1 MAKYTVKKALED
13 RKDRM
18 KEEEYNARYQAALQ
32 APEWYANRNKP
43 LSVKEALN
51 ERKKRIDKDSSSIK
65 NDIASR
71 YNSVVNAF
79 NDYAQTSPRF
89 GEKAGEDTAS
99 IQKNN
104 RQNIRSLVSD
114 IKGYKSVIGEK
125 EADKMLKALESMQG
139 VYDSAYQAAS
149 KIYSNF
155 DSKEDYQD
163 FMNPTSDV
171 IPVGNKA
178 LPSKDKNKVGG
189 VYSFDSGMKN
199 SAFDNLAFSGNK
211 ETLPADGVNDEDR
224 LSMYIYFQQKAREAR
239 ANGASKEDVNAFLA
253 QAEKARTKE
262 GYQELASGWLLYDNA
277 TDEETVNA
285 RKAIYERKLAELQR
299 LESRIAYTPDGA
311 EKDELVNQKEKVQ
324 SEVDAYDSIQ
334 KNKEMLVFDIE
345 AGQKEVDPLQ
355 SASDEISSLEN
366 KKSRNSV
373 SDIENALRR
382 QGGYSEHDLKEKA
395 SAIAREQAQRNKDI
409 DANISEILNKSG
421 YNTVD
426 ELRRAVAE
434 KRAYILQAKNL
445 QRINEFSANARNSSD
460 FEKYSSI
467 GAAIENP
474 SFEDAE
480 KGLAIGTWRPF
491 GETVNNPV
499 TYSRENAVAIAL
511 ENKEGHPAVGD
522 FRYRSMTNEE
532 VEVYNYYLA
541 KEQAGQVAEGTAQSY
556 LDSLD
561 DILNQREAQDFA
573 EAMKGN
579 TALELA
585 FGIAAGIDQFASG
598 IKNLVQS
605 GDEYIAPSMKQ
616 YISGEVRED
625 LADSGATVFGKSLGQ
640 WGYDAVTTTANMLP
654 SIAASYIIGQINPV
668 VGEWVGS
675 GLMGA
680 SAAGNE
686 YASMINE
693 GYSKGQARVAS
704 TLTGASEA
712 LLQKML
718 GGLPG
723 LNGVLTDKA
732 IEAFASGLK
741 SAGAKLAVSLAGK
754 VYAEGM
760 EEFLQE
766 VLSPYIKAFATGTTP
781 EDVDWEEAIYSGIL
795 GAMTSLVFG
804 GADTISNGVS
814 LAKYNRETYA
824 VKGAKIINSE
834 DVRVLARYA
843 EAAMSYGETYSDIDV
858 KGISKYLGKVEK
870 AIDRTG
876 YYTNSDMVNIGKL
889 YDLVS
894 NAAAT
899 IISSPEVNIDSDGVS
914 RAAQYAQEAVRQL
927 TAPDTEQTTVPNTN
941 PPTVQTAEQEAYVQE
956 DKAKEPSSVEV
967 PAQETEEI
975 TDNEAVQPQTDS
987 VQTEAINAAERSERS
1002 AEALKFA
1009 LDDIDDTN
1017 ISKAAVDLI
1026 ASEYDGVIPA
1036 TEYVQGMQEGF
1047 KFGYS
1052 GIPESGLADYKGA
1065 FGQLSEMQ
1073 KKHSYNLG
1081 VLAAKD
1087 KATARDSEVK
1097 GKIKTALENSTGE
1110 NKDITVGRKKGVVQG
1125 KGVSL
1130 EDLKKTFNDTQN
1142 KAYKILSTV
1151 SEATGIDIVLYKS
1164 EADAN
1169 GKFTGPQG
1177 KFKWSN
1183 DKIYIDLNAGLLDE
1197 MDVSDLGA
1205 YTLLR
1210 TFCHENVHFIEKW
1223 NELGYNDLRN
1233 LVFEELQN
1241 RGEDVDSLVR
1251 EYAEKLG
1258 LDYDKAS
1265 REVVAQSLTDIL
1277 PDSNFVKKIL
1287 DKNESLFRK
1296 ILDKLKEFLEEV
1308 KAYFR
1313 SLGKNG
1319 ARVADVLKEE
1329 INGELH
1335 YLQNV
1340 VDLFDKVAVQA
1351 VENYQMTFAVD
1362 AETEKGISET
1372 IKNAVNDVIESKGEL
1387 SDKWNQRKISPIPD
1401 NISALVRKASDG
1413 AIDISDKIYAING
1426 SDIWHEYNRHKGNSE
1441 YENGQI
1447 PLTIDSIAEAI
1458 EAFYTPDSVETV
1470 FFNTDNPTQRKSF
1483 CYTKKKNGRY
1493 IVVLAVG
1500 GKYNPNV
1507 TPSMILN
1514 LSEKKYTNA
1523 LSAGKTIAEI
1533 LFDNDTKKKKS
1544 LDVAKIKENK
1554 VIVARPESKDAG
1566 AFPHSPL
1573 FNDSISHPV
1582 QNVNTLGEASSGSVQ
1597 TAETKKNTPD
1607 FEKTAKIAEKII
1619 KATPKDLG
1627 TIGMSNGKDI
1637 FLLGNM
1643 QCVVVVDEN
1652 TFNSAEVS
1660 KAKSRDAK
1668 PEKLFEFGQNKKIEG
1683 SAYSVLSENGKT
1695 KLVYIE
1701 DGKDGVLLKLKYA
1714 EAFDGYD
1721 FFYNPKDEEAPVIV
1735 KDANGATVGLISQR
1749 RKPLEGINTDGLET
1763 LDMKSFSK
1771 SEKGSSADAPKK
1783 IVFAQKKDFAAADI
1797 EYHIPG
1803 YKKPIAYSTKATAD
1817 HLESI
1822 AEDNPTATISQIR
1835 KTELY
1840 DEEAYKVLDAYIS
1853 NGLGNKTVGEMFT
1866 HDKDHIIHREETTDG
1881 KKRLE
1886 IQRPKSGGRTL
1897 REDNNGGVL
1906 SSDTSREGA
1915 SRLLD
1920 EVQTEDVQRA
1930 GGQGD
1935 ASENS
1940 GQRGRQVERLGGG
1953 TDSEAGSRGSDG
1965 SREVGDLRRD
1975 DVVNEAEKKTKDE
1988 SLKKVVDE
1996 QIEQKSTQ
2004 SPKGNNFV
2012 ISDSLSLPQGEKA
2025 RFRANLDAIKLVKK
2039 LESENRFATPSEQEV
2054 LSKYVGWGGLSNAF
2068 GEGYWNYDTHKTEM
2082 RAKKGWEKEFD
2093 EFKQLVTDGI
2103 ISEDEYRAASASTK
2117 NAHYTSVEVIKAMYD
2132 GLEQLGFNGGRMLE
2146 PSAGVGNFI
2155 GAMPSAL
2162 SSKVNSWTAVELD
2175 SITGHIAKYLYPNAD
2190 VRIQGFEAANL
2201 PDNYMDVAIGN
2212 VPFGNYGITDSAYP
2226 KRVTKA
2232 IHNYFFAKA
2241 LDKVRPGGIVMFIT
2255 SSFTMNGKDTAIRQY
2270 IMDRADLLGAIRL
2283 PNNAFSENAGTQV
2296 VTDILVLK
2304 KREKGTPYAGEDF
2317 LNTTYQRFKSERNN
2331 ADEAEINKYFANHP
2345 EMVLGTPA
2353 RVRGMYGDNSLT
2365 YNPFTDRGPL
2375 GEQIR
2380 NAFKTIQ
2387 GKMDYPKRIS
2397 ADAANFRTQR
2407 ADKKPKQGGFVA
2419 NADGKLFKNK
2429 DGVLE
2434 EVTDKTTAKRITGLL
2449 EVRDAYKTLINYI
2462 QQGQAKNLVA
2472 KARKDLNAAYD
2483 KFVKENGYINSP
2495 KNKAA
2500 IKDDPDSFSIYSL
2513 ENYDAK
2519 TKKATKADIFEKDT
2533 IKPNRTINHVED
2545 VSEGVIVSVNTVGGI
2560 DTELISKLT
2569 GKSEKEV
2576 SRELIDSRMAFKT
2589 KDGQLETPERYLS
2602 GNVRAKLREAEAL
2615 VPFDND
2621 FQNNVEE
2628 LKKVVPKDIPY
2639 NDIYVAL
2646 GTPWIPAS
2654 VYADFIANMLGSMN
2668 ISSEYRVADVEVE
2681 RSNVTGSFSIRVNNN
2696 RLKKTSQNIQRWGTS
2711 RKTFLQIVEALMSSR
2726 SITVK
2731 DTVENEDGRKTSVVN
2746 KVETAAAQEKA
2757 EEVAKKFQEW
2767 LWQDETRKKELS
2779 ELYNN
2784 TFNAIVT
2791 PKYDGSHLAVNGLNA
2806 EFSLREHQAN
2816 AVQRI
2821 IASGGNTLLA
2831 HKVGAGKT
2839 LEMASAAMKLK
2850 ELGIIKKPMF
2860 VVPKSLVAQWG
2871 VEFKKFFPAAR
2882 ILVSDEKDFTP
2893 ANRKTFSNKISNGDF
2908 DAVIVSYEQFEK
2920 VPLSAEYQ
2928 KKLYE
2933 QQKQEAVDAI
2943 AEARAENGGRSL
2955 SIKELEKIL
2964 SRIEAKIE
2972 LLTRKEKDEANVDF
2986 EQLGVDSLFVDE
2998 AHNFKNLFYTTN
3010 MSNISGLGNS
3020 DGSQRSFDL
3029 YSKVRY
3035 LQGMNGGR
3043 GIVFATA
3050 TPVMNSMAEMYIMQK
3065 YLQSDMLKQLGL
3077 LSFDDWAKQFGEV
3090 VNSVEIKP
3098 SGQGFRVKQSFS
3110 NFKNLNELQ
3119 LLFRSFSDV
3128 LTHVDGLKI
3137 PKMKGGKVKTIVCE
3151 PGEFQ
3156 KNYMKELEERAENV
3170 KSVNP
3175 KEDNMLKITSD
3186 GRKVAYTQRMID
3198 PSLPYEAGCKV
3209 FKCCE
3214 NVIEEYK
3221 SSSDIK
3227 GTQIVFCDMATPK
3240 GADKKKAQQSEDSDI
3255 DNTELDTGS
3264 AKLYDDM
3271 KSYLVKNGIP
3281 ASEIAF
3287 IHDAKTD
3294 AAKKQLF
3301 EDVNNGTVRV
3311 LIGSTGKM
3319 GVGMN
3324 AQKRIVAIHH
3334 LDAPWRPGDVEQRDG
3349 RAFRQGNIN
3358 DEVSKYTYVTK
3369 GSFDARLWDILDRK
3383 QHFINQIM
3391 EGENVGRTAEDTG
3404 DVTLSAAE
3412 VKALASGNPLIME
3425 QVQLSNE
3432 LQKLENLQKAHRSSV
3447 LKAQSK
3453 VLEDG
3458 QKIVQAEKTIE
3469 RISADIETRVDT
3481 YSEGNFSMTVDG
3493 KTYTDKKEAGVALLS
3508 SITLKAST
3516 DKYAPVGKF
3525 AGFTL
3530 YAAKDGVEYSG
3541 IIKGQSSYKF
3551 NVYMSNTTQMINKI
3565 CATVADLETRL
3576 KAWKDE
3582 LARTETD
3589 LAAQEEMAAEPFA
3602 KQEELDKKLARFNEV
3617 MKILNPQDEQQIAD
3631 GEDEQ
3636 YQSRKLLEG
3645 DEESFPTIGV
3655 HWGIADG
3662 ILTKTD
3668 ARAVWEAIA
3677 NIQNRGFR
3685 GYPKTVTGE
3694 HYIESGNKLMIVD
3707 TNFRHP
3713 RVETIFVFNDTSET
3727 NMSEAK
3733 ELLIDAEGVYE
3744 RLQNAWEAIRDVQGD
3759 EYVSRYDC
3767 EDSPSYA
3774 RKNPG
3779 REGTNRGA
3787 DNSGIDEQQQ
3797 ERTETLTDRRVLEI
3811 AASELDTS
3819 DLTEG
3824 EIFALNT
3831 FKKRLENIRDLQAQR
3846 KEQGSLYKEQQ
3857 FGSKSDRSEAVKTLN
3872 RMNILDEQIRRESAE
3887 LLSVEEKEVLKRVLQ
3902 RSRKVIEKKDREET
3916 KQLLRRQSEKRKE
3929 AEAVR
3934 KYRQRI
3940 KLDVSDISSWITNP
3954 NNKTSVNRVPDILKN
3969 SVIPFLTS
3977 IDLTSKR
3984 QLRGGAA
3991 TRADREFA
3999 DRLEKMQE
4007 ALKTNGEVN
4016 GLYSGYNDLPPDFTE
4031 HLQSFVNAV
4040 HILTQGENDSYVINR
4055 MTGEQLKDLSKIVRT
4070 LKKFIKEMNMF
4081 HYNAVFSHVS
4091 DAAENTISS
4100 LREINNAGNS
4110 ENGVS
4115 NFIFWKNIRPA
4126 YAFERFGE
4134 GGKAIY
4140 DEFRRAQS
4148 TLAFHAKEI
4157 IDFAEKAYTTE
4168 EVKAWRKDYKE
4179 FNLDGDTVKMP
4190 VSYIMGLYELSKQP
4204 DSLRHILGDGI
4215 RIARHT
4221 FGKEKI
4227 QDVGHRL
4234 SESDVQ
4240 EIIGVLSE
4248 RQKEVADALQN
4259 FMATQGA
4266 AWGNYVSVK
4275 RFGERLFTN
4284 PQYYPISS
4292 DGRYLE
4298 SSADEQ
4304 PQAASLYAL
4313 LNMSFTKK
4321 RNENADNRIVIFDI
4335 FDVFANHMASMAQY
4349 NAFALPILD
4358 ALKWFNYK
4366 QVLIDETTGAKEV
4379 IGSVRDEM
4387 NRVYGGGNETRGTTG
4402 GYAENF
4408 VKNIIKAY
4416 NGTESQGNPD
4426 DSLGL
4431 KALRAYNVAQIAFN
4445 GRVVTQQPLA
4455 ITRAGTVIN
4464 YSDIIKG
4471 LKLKPSSIKANID
4484 EMYKYSG
4491 IALWKSLGFYDINIS
4506 RGLTDIIKHDSSLYD
4521 KAIEVG
4527 LKGAEKADE
4536 ITWSA
4541 MWSACK
4547 EAVKKKQPYL
4557 NVGSPE
4563 FFETVAKLFEEVIYK
4578 TQVVDSVLT
4587 KSEFIRG
4594 KGFFARATSSFMSEP
4609 VTTASMVTDAYFSF
4623 KTDRRKGMSFNQA
4636 WRKHG
4641 KKIGRLTYVYVLG
4654 AFALAALVSF
4664 MDAAGDDDDE
4674 SYGKKYLDAFVGN
4687 FIEELIP
4694 FNKLPVVSD
4703 AYDIVKSTLS
4713 AVGVDT
4719 YGNPPQTVFAQ
4730 WYDSLMKGVEIV
4742 ADKVSGESTGYTWYG
4757 GVSKLLQAVSGMT
4770 GLPLAAATREV
4781 VTVWNNTVG
4790 AINSDLK
4797 VRKYAG
4803 SNNASNAEDYLSLIA
4818 EGNKKEST
4826 ELYNQ
4831 WVEERKEQIAEN
4843 REKDGKVPL
4852 SDTELEKEA
4861 RSGVK
4866 SSISAQLRPKYI
4878 EAYRNGDNETMAS
4891 IRKQMFATGLYVEA
4905 GKNPADVVL
4914 KTCNNWIE
4922 DYIQN

>member
-345 AGQKEVDPLQ
+345 AGQKEVDSLQ

-1205 YTLLR
+1205 YALLR

-1335 YLQNV
+1335 YLQNI

-1351 VENYQMTFAVD
+1351 VENYQMTFAVN
-1362 AETEKGISET
+1362 GISEDT
-1372 IKNAVNDVIESKGEL
+1372 GSVAVAEESK
-1387 SDKWNQRKISPIPD
+1387 P
-1401 NISALVRKASDG
+1401 
-1413 AIDISDKIYAING
+1413 
-1426 SDIWHEYNRHKGNSE
+1426 
-1441 YENGQI
+1441 
-1447 PLTIDSIAEAI
+1447 
-1458 EAFYTPDSVETV
+1458 
-1470 FFNTDNPTQRKSF
+1470 
-1483 CYTKKKNGRY
+1483 
-1493 IVVLAVG
+1493 AVA
-1500 GKYNPNV
+1500 
-1507 TPSMILN
+1507 
-1514 LSEKKYTNA
+1514 EKKA
-1523 LSAGKTIAEI
+1523 PA
-1533 LFDNDTKKKKS
+1533 KS
-1544 LDVAKIKENK
+1544 E
-1554 VIVARPESKDAG
+1554 
-1566 AFPHSPL
+1566 
-1573 FNDSISHPV
+1573 
-1582 QNVNTLGEASSGSVQ
+1582 SSGNIQ

-1866 HDKDHIIHREETTDG
+1866 HDKDHIIHREETTDEKNGGQKGSG
-1881 KKRLE
+1881 KALRKDN
-1886 IQRPKSGGRTL
+1886 GRTV
-1897 REDNNGGVL
+1897 RP
-1906 SSDTSREGA
+1906 SSGAGEGT

-1920 EVQTEDVQRA
+1920 EVQAEDVQRT
-1930 GGQGD
+1930 GGQGN
-1935 ASENS
+1935 ASETPE
-1940 GQRGRQVERLGGG
+1940 QRGGQADRLGDR
-1953 TDSEAGSRGSDG
+1953 TDETFGSRGSDG

-1975 DVVNEAEKKTKDE
+1975 DVVNETEKKTKDE

-2039 LESENRFATPSEQEV
+2039 LESENRFATPAEQEV

-2068 GEGYWNYDTHKTEM
+2068 GEGYWNYDTHKTEI

-2103 ISEDEYRAASASTK
+2103 ISEDEYKAASASTK

-2365 YNPFTDRGPL
+2365 YNPFTDRGAL

-2387 GKMDYPKRIS
+2387 GKMAYPKRIS

-2419 NADGKLFKNK
+2419 NADGTISRYKEGKLEKY
-2429 DGVLE
+2429 D
-2434 EVTDKTTAKRITGLL
+2434 TDKANVKRITGLL

-3271 KSYLVKNGIP
+3271 KSYLAKNGIP

-3636 YQSRKLLEG
+3636 YQSRKLLED

-4240 EIIGVLSE
+4240 EIIGVLTE
-4248 RQKEVADALQN
+4248 RQKEVADALQS

-4445 GRVVTQQPLA
+4445 GRVVIQQPVA
-4455 ITRAGTVIN
+4455 IFRAGTVIN